1 MKIIMLSENKNVE
14 VIIWLDW
21 EENDLDGKNNLI
33 IIMMIHNKVDRNLM
47 NKQNKF

>member
-21 EENDLDGKNNLI
+21 EENDLGGKNN
-33 IIMMIHNKVDRNLM
+33 
-47 NKQNKF
+47 